1 MGCAGCCVLALLAA
15 AGQQK
20 QHSMIPSVTEAM
32 VIPLDVMR
40 YAGKVEQCMKEAAWD
55 DLNNWMSKLMYAV
68 EYLQYVTKQITAA
81 VPPLADTVSAAALA
95 VAQQIDDLE
104 NEMAMTTETTT
115 ETTEMTA
122 AEETVPV
129 AIPLTQKP
137 LTPQRAQQQ
146 VTNQRSP
153 VFTPQRPPQQ
163 KNKNQTLLVAAG
175 RNDDGRPLG
184 RPPDHAG
191 N

>member
-1 MGCAGCCVLALLAA
+1 M
-15 AGQQK
+15 
-20 QHSMIPSVTEAM
+20 T
-32 VIPLDVMR
+32 
-40 YAGKVEQCMKEAAWD
+40 
-55 DLNNWMSKLMYAV
+55 
-68 EYLQYVTKQITAA
+68 
-81 VPPLADTVSAAALA
+81 AAALQEPLTP
-95 VAQQIDDLE
+95 QQRCNMI
-104 NEMAMTTETTT
+104 
-115 ETTEMTA
+115 
-122 AEETVPV
+122 EETVPV
-129 AIPLTQKP
+129 AIPLTQEP

-146 VTNQRSP
+146 GTNQRSP